1 MKVCGFTFVRNGI
14 LYDYPFLESIQSLLP
29 ICDKVLVSVGNSD
42 DETRRAIHLLDSPKI
57 EIMDSIWDDSLRENG
72 RVLAIETDKAFQA
85 IPSAFDWAIYLQ
97 ADEVIHEQ
105 ALPEIKK
112 AMELHYHNPAV
123 EGFLLKYLHFYGSYD
138 YVAEAYSWCRQEVRV
153 IRNDK
158 NIFSYK
164 DAQGFRK
171 KPNQKL
177 KVKLVEGFIY
187 HYSYVRNPYR
197 LKNKLTKFHSYWHT
211 NEWIEKNLHHDP
223 KFDFGE
229 TEILNRF
236 EGSHP
241 EVMSNRI
248 KNMDWTYER
257 DLRTQRI
264 PMIHRVRKLVENLT
278 GWRMGEYR
286 NYKLVK

>member
-14 LYDYPFLESIQSLLP
+14 LYDYPFLESILSLLP

-42 DETRRAIHLLDSPKI
+42 DETKQAIQMLNSPKI

-72 RVLAIETDKAFQA
+72 KVLAVETDKVFQA
-85 IPSAFDWAIYLQ
+85 IPALYDWAIYLQ

-105 ALPEIKK
+105 ALPEIKN
-112 AMELHYHNPAV
+112 AIECHHHNPTV
-123 EGFLLKYLHFYGSYD
+123 EGLLLKYLHFYGSYD
-138 YVAEAYSWCRQEVRV
+138 YVSEAYSWCRQEVRV

-177 KVKLVEGFIY
+177 RVKLVDGFIY

-197 LKNKLTKFHSYWHT
+197 LKNKLTKFHSYWHP

-223 KFDFGE
+223 KFDFGD
-229 TEILNRF
+229 TEILTRF
-236 EGSHP
+236 QGSHP
-241 EVMSNRI
+241 QVMTHRI

-257 DLRTQRI
+257 DLRTQRS
-264 PMIHRVRKLVENLT
+264 PMKHRIRKLVENLT